1 MASDFFRGSLGWTVA
16 EVELPIGCEGF
27 TAYQIL
33 TNSEC
38 RDRCPGVSR
47 WVLRSSDKRDTTRTA
62 S

>member
-1 MASDFFRGSLGWTVA
+1 M

-38 RDRCPGVSR
+38 RGAISR
-47 WVLRSSDKRDTTRTA
+47 SEPAGANVR
-62 S
+62 